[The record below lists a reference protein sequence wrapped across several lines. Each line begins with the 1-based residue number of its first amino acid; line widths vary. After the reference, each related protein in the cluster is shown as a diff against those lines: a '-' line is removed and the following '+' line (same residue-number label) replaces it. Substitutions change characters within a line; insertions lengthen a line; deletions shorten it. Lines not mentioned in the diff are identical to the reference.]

1 MWKTSLGCDRR
12 GGEGAIWTTKI
23 PPEGGASIWMTPQK
37 VKSGKGAGRV
47 STAVSPT
54 VGKLVVVAGFR
65 GRDGVAAFGK
75 KFSDT
80 LTGGT
85 WRPYT
90 LDLRDH
96 EAYLPTQ

>member
-1 MWKTSLGCDRR
+1 
-12 GGEGAIWTTKI
+12 
-23 PPEGGASIWMTPQK
+23 MTPQK

-65 GRDGVAAFGK
+65 GCEGVAAFGK

-85 WRPYT
+85 MKRTYQPSNRRRKRRLGFRARMRT
-90 LDLRDH
+90 KAGRAVINRRRAKGRARLS
-96 EAYLPTQ
+96 A